1 MAQAAFQGG
10 VAEASI
16 EIPVRRTNAQLSSS
30 ALLTGMNVGVVLSYP
45 SELSVL
51 ARANVPWDAWRSLD
65 TSVAAG
71 PISAVEYSTIP
82 LAFKANDSAL
92 PGTVTVYLGANRG
105 RGQAYPNGEVSNLVS
120 TRWSANGVIP
130 GRTVLAKRLGI
141 ACWIWSSAWKL
152 PVQLIGPGHSMVR
165 TGGLRSFSQEGG
177 VCDVVMNVGGFGQTE
192 EQLVIQSSPRVYSG
206 LAFILIG

>member
-1 MAQAAFQGG
+1 
-10 VAEASI
+10 
-16 EIPVRRTNAQLSSS
+16 
-30 ALLTGMNVGVVLSYP
+30 MNVGVVLSYP

-51 ARANVPWDAWRSLD
+51 GRANVPWDAWRSLD

-82 LAFKANDSAL
+82 LAFKALDSAL

-105 RGQAYPNGEVSNLVS
+105 RGQAYPMG
-120 TRWSANGVIP
+120 GVIP

-141 ACWIWSSAWKL
+141 ACWIWSSAWKV
-152 PVQLIGPGHSMVR
+152 PIQLIGPGHSIVR
-165 TGGLRSFSQEGG
+165 TGGLRSFSQEGA

-206 LAFILIG
+206 LAFIAVG